1 MKKVLV
7 LGGTRFFGKRL
18 VELLLQDQNSEVT
31 ILTRGLTEDTFGERV
46 TRLAVDRTD
55 EAALERAA
63 LDTVWDIVYDNICYT
78 PDEAAAA
85 VRIWAGR
92 AKRYILTSSL
102 SVYDPQPGVLTET
115 DFDPWHY
122 PLKSGGKMDISY
134 QEGKR
139 QAEAILLQTSDFP
152 VAAVRFPIVLGTDD
166 YTRRLHFH
174 IEHILAGQ
182 MIGIPNPQAEISF
195 IRSDEAAEFLHWLG
209 REGSAVTGPV
219 NACSDGT
226 LTIGG
231 VLSIIEQIT
240 GQTAV
245 IRDDAAEVDQS
256 PFGIPESWFMDTA
269 KARSAGFSFLSL
281 SEWFPELVSSLTH
294 SLRQDQ

>member
-18 VELLLQDQNSEVT
+18 VELLLQNGDSQVT
-31 ILTRGLTEDTFGERV
+31 ILTRGVTEDDFGDRV

-55 EAALERAA
+55 ETALEHAVG
-63 LDTVWDIVYDNICYT
+63 DIDWDIVYDNICFS

-85 VRIWAGR
+85 VRIFAGR
-92 AKRYILTSSL
+92 TKRYILTSSL
-102 SVYDPQPGVLTET
+102 SVYNPQPDILTEA
-115 DFDPWHY
+115 DFDPVHY
-122 PLKSGGKMDISY
+122 PLKLGGKADFSY

-139 QAEAILLQTSDFP
+139 LAETVLLQTADFP

-174 IEHILAGQ
+174 IEHVQAGQ
-182 MIGIPNPQAEISF
+182 PIGIPNPQAEISF
-195 IRSDEAAEFLHWLG
+195 IRSDEAADFLHWLG
-209 REGSAVTGPV
+209 SSTLTGPV

-231 VLSIIEQIT
+231 VISIVEAAT
-240 GQTAV
+240 GKPAV
-245 IRDDAAEVDQS
+245 VRQETVDSDSS
-256 PFGIPESWFMDTA
+256 PFGIEESWVMDTA

-281 SEWFPELVSSLTH
+281 SEWFPELVTSLNH
-294 SLRQDQ
+294 SLRQHQ